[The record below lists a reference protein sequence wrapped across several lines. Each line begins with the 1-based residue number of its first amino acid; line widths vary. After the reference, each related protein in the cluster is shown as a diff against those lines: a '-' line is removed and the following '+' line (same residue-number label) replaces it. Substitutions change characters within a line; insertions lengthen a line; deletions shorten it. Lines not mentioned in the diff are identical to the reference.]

1 MPLIASNCIPHQVNA
16 RAASALSELAR
27 DNPANQSAA
36 AQAGGIAPFVA
47 LLQGSLMTR
56 ESRRWPLCTRPAC
69 TLHASAHHSATF
81 VCLEGDGAESAKK
94 ATASALWTFSVKH
107 PQNQAAIAEARRIA
121 PLVALLGGRGAE
133 MQLQAAGAL
142 AALVL
147 DNPQNQSTI
156 ATMLVQLF
164 TAPDTPTRTKASRA
178 ISNLARAHTSIK
190 EELDK

>member
-94 ATASALWTFSVKH
+94 AAASALWSFSAKH

-147 DNPQNQSTI
+147 DNPQNQSLI
-156 ATMLVQLF
+156 AMMLVQLL
-164 TAPDTPTRTKASRA
+164 AVPDMPTRTKTSHA